1 MEILMDEKK
10 KRLSATNVPNLPKS
24 APIENGDFDVTPK
37 RENDESP
44 KMMSKIEV
52 ESIEEIISKIKRD
65 CNVPEP
71 EEKENIHFDVVSK
84 FSYEKFLLFPN
95 IPYEFHTGFPSEFNM
110 NYIQIS
116 YEFQTNFIRISYEFH
131 TNFIIISYE
140 FDMNYIR
147 ISYEFHN
154 NFIRV

>member
-65 CNVPEP
+65 CNVPEL

-84 FSYEKFLLFPN
+84 FPYEKFVVLLFPN
-95 IPYEFHTGFPSEFNM
+95 IPSEFNTVFPYEFDM

-116 YEFQTNFIRISYEFH
+116 YKYHDQISYECPNLIRIS
-131 TNFIIISYE
+131 
-140 FDMNYIR
+140 
-147 ISYEFHN
+147 
-154 NFIRV
+154 